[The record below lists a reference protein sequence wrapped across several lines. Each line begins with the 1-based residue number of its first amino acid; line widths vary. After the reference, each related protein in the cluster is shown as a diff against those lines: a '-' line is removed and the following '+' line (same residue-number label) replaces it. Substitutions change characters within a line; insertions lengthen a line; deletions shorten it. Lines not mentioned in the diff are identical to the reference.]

1 MGFWAKLAGAGLVA
15 GLAGLAIKAAKNSQ
29 EEARR
34 KACEVEW
41 DNISEDEFEEIVE
54 NAARTIKRLTQIK
67 VIGPVVY
74 GSVRS
79 QSGLTD
85 WNFTLDFNDYGEIAG
100 RCWLTQDNAD
110 SKIPNVL
117 KERIQ
122 EEIRDR
128 I

>member
-1 MGFWAKLAGAGLVA
+1 MGFWNKLAGAGLVA
-15 GLAGLAIKAAKNSQ
+15 GLAGLAIKAAKNIH
-29 EEARR
+29 EEAQR

-41 DNISEDEFEEIVE
+41 DNIAEEEFEEIAE
-54 NAARTIKRLTQIK
+54 NAARTIKRLTGIK

-85 WNFTLDFNDYGEIAG
+85 WSFTLDFNDYGHITG
-100 RCWLTQDNAD
+100 TCWRTQDNED

-122 EEIRDR
+122 EEIRER